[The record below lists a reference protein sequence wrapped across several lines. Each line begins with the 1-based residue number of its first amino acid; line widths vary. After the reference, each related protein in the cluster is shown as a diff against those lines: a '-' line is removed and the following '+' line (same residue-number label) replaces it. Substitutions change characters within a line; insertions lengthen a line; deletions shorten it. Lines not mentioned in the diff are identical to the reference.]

1 MFLDGQTLCGAFGFR
16 IGDEQEDVKDGGS
29 KKLAQLRENLEE
41 LKLLIIDEVSLVN
54 SDMLYK
60 LNAKLKEIFH
70 LRKDLPF
77 GGIGIMLVGDLLQI
91 PPITG
96 RYIFAEPKMSKNKAA
111 FLIQN
116 LWDLF
121 EPWILSHNHRQGDG
135 CSWAN
140 VLNEFRKGI
149 VSEENLK
156 LLQGRVTDDLHLDL
170 DAMHLAYKNTVVQ
183 NHNLQMLEK
192 LDTPMVTIEAIKN
205 YPKGRRVTL
214 KEDGRI
220 EDLNVLNILR
230 VKVGARV
237 VMVYNVNTIDDLVN
251 GASGTLIALEYNAKE
266 EVECFIVRFD
276 KDSAGQQQREKYPKY
291 SEKYRADNGTPIFR
305 ESMDAFGKTKAGRK
319 LGLGSKAVIHQ
330 FPFIVNYASTNHK
343 IQVTCF

>member
-1 MFLDGQTLCGAFGFR
+1 MFLLLDGQTLCGAFGFR

-29 KKLAQLRENLEE
+29 KKLAQLRENLGE

-70 LRKDLPF
+70 LRKTLPF

-237 VMVYNVNTIDDLVN
+237 VMVTMLTPLM
-251 GASGTLIALEYNAKE
+251 TL
-266 EVECFIVRFD
+266 
-276 KDSAGQQQREKYPKY
+276 
-291 SEKYRADNGTPIFR
+291 
-305 ESMDAFGKTKAGRK
+305 
-319 LGLGSKAVIHQ
+319 
-330 FPFIVNYASTNHK
+330 
-343 IQVTCF
+343 